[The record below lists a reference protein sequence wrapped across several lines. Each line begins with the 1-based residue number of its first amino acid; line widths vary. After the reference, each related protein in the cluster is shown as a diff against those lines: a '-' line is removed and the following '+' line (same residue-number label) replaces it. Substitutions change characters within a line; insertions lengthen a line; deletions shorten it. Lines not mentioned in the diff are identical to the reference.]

1 VTQVSSSAP
10 LRGSGLIRKT
20 IQLIRGYQLK
30 LQVPV
35 VDYDSNTT
43 VNGNAGIN
51 IAGQVTVLGR
61 LFVHMCSAS

>member
-1 VTQVSSSAP
+1 V
-10 LRGSGLIRKT
+10 IRKN

-51 IAGQVTVLGR
+51 IAGQVTMLGR
-61 LFVHMCSAS
+61 LFVQMCSAS

>member
-1 VTQVSSSAP
+1 M
-10 LRGSGLIRKT
+10 IRKT

-51 IAGQVTVLGR
+51 IAGQVTVFGCLI
-61 LFVHMCSAS
+61 VQICSAS

>member
-10 LRGSGLIRKT
+10 LRGSGVIRKT

-35 VDYDSNTT
+35 VDYDSITT

-51 IAGQVTVLGR
+51 IAGQVTVFGCLI
-61 LFVHMCSAS
+61 VQICSAS